1 MNIKQEAK
9 FKKKKKKTVI
19 TANAGEG
26 AEKLFV
32 HILLVKI

>member
-9 FKKKKKKTVI
+9 FKKKKKTVI